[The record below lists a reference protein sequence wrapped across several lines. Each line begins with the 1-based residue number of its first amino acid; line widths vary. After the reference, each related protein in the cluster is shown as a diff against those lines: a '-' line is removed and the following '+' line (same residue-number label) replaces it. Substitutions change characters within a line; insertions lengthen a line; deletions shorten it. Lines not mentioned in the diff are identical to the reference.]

1 MSSPKVG
8 KAPAAYGGQAV
19 IEGVMMRGPH
29 YFAVACRKPDGEIVL
44 REETVPAFFTRYA
57 WARWPFIRGTFAL
70 ADSLILG
77 MKALMFSANLA
88 MEEESKALETSAE
101 REVVTETAEAAR
113 EIVGTRSSR
122 AASTAGPI
130 TSIYI
135 SGSAVLGVALG
146 IALFVLMP
154 TIVVGLLK
162 PWIPNG
168 TILNICEGA
177 LRIGLFL
184 GYIGAISRMQHVK
197 RLFAYHGA
205 EHKAIN
211 AFEEVGRPD
220 VEASLRQSTIHPRCG
235 TNFVLIVLMLKIVV
249 AMFFEWYALWL
260 RMAVRLGSLPVVA
273 GLAYETIR
281 LAGKYRHIRPLQWL
295 VAPGLWTQ
303 RLTTREPSPDM
314 VEVAVAA
321 LESVV
326 RREQAAVTAEQPIAV
341 EPALAA
347 ETV

>member
-1 MSSPKVG
+1 V
-8 KAPAAYGGQAV
+8 AYGGQAV

-29 YFAVACRKPDGEIVL
+29 HFAVACRRQNGEIVV

-57 WARWPFIRGTFAL
+57 WAKWPFIRGTFAL

-77 MKALMFSANLA
+77 LKALIFSANLA
-88 MEEESKALETSAE
+88 TEEDA
-101 REVVTETAEAAR
+101 RVRAEAASNGHAPPGA
-113 EIVGTRSSR
+113 ESPDKR
-122 AASTAGPI
+122 ASLSTSGPI
-130 TSIYI
+130 AGIYV
-135 SGSAVLGVALG
+135 SGSAFVGLALG
-146 IALFVLMP
+146 IGLFVLLP
-154 TIVVGLLK
+154 SIVAGWLRPVVPEGS
-162 PWIPNG
+162 
-168 TILNICEGA
+168 LNIWEGV

-184 GYIGAISRMQHVK
+184 GYIGLISRMEHVK
-197 RLFAYHGA
+197 RLFGYHGA

-211 AFEEVGRPD
+211 AFEETGRAD

-249 AMFFEWYALWL
+249 AMFFGWPAFWARL
-260 RMAVRLGSLPVVA
+260 AIRLGSLPVVA

-281 LAGKYRHIRPLQWL
+281 LAGKYRRVKVLQWI

-321 LESVV
+321 LASVI
-326 RREQAAVTAEQPIAV
+326 RREQAAEV
-341 EPALAA
+341 ETPTTEGVEALVA